1 MEENKATEQT
11 INYEEAY
18 NKVVAERDEAL
29 KEVSKQKSMKD
40 KYASENAE
48 YKRKAEESLTADE
61 KKAKD
66 FDDLVQSNE
75 KMRAELEQMKL
86 EKELL
91 ANGFSADESN
101 KLIEGKFA
109 VKDIA
114 EIIKN
119 RVEQAVKSANA
130 ESTKNSTARSLV
142 GNGTAN
148 EKSLFQQYQERTLK
162 QNKEIKF

>member
-48 YKRKAEESLTADE
+48 YKRKAEENSTADE

>member
-29 KEVSKQKSMKD
+29 KEVSKQKSIKD

-48 YKRKAEESLTADE
+48 YKRKAEENLTADE
-61 KKAKD
+61 KKQKD

-75 KMRAELEQMKL
+75 KMRVELQQMKL
-86 EKELL
+86 EKDLL
-91 ANGFSADESN
+91 ANGFSAEESS
-101 KLIEGKFA
+101 KLINGNFA

-114 EIIKN
+114 EIVKN

-130 ESTKNSTARSLV
+130 EATKNSTARSLV

-148 EKSLFQQYQERTLK
+148 EKSLFQQYQEKTLK
-162 QNKEIKF
+162 TNKEIKF